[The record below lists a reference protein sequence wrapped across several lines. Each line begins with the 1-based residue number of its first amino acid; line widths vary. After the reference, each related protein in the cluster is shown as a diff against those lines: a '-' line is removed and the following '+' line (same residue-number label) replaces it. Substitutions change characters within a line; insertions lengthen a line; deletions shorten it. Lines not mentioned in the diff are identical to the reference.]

1 MKDIIYEDIFYEL
14 DNASIINESNIDT
27 LIQRII
33 LFINKIIERAKY
45 NKDIIFKNNEK
56 IRNIVKIYKNS
67 YYDNF
72 KDKNINFKA
81 YKYTDLSYS
90 NILDLFNTIDKNINN
105 LHSDINYNIKSIN
118 NIDVNKVIN
127 SSVNVLNT
135 ITDFDGTSDEYK
147 SWIINNLRS
156 KNQIN
161 YNKSNFNESNIDSI
175 INYFLLSNDYKD
187 IRSVYDILYKKCN
200 FLKMSL
206 DFKYLNK
213 SINNKLFNKDSDI
226 TTLLRHYISVIKE
239 EINILWI
246 TYKTIIDIEREK
258 RNLYIRIL
266 NTLSPE
272 GFKIQSVKE
281 EKIIY
286 NDIDEF
292 KNINLL

>member
-56 IRNIVKIYKNS
+56 IRNIVKTYKNS
-67 YYDNF
+67 YYNNF

-90 NILDLFNTIDKNINN
+90 NISDLFSTIDKNINN

-127 SSVNVLNT
+127 SSVNILNA

-161 YNKSNFNESNIDSI
+161 YNKSNFNESNIDNI

-187 IRSVYDILYKKCN
+187 IRSAYDILYKKCN

-258 RNLYIRIL
+258 RDVYIRIL
-266 NTLSPE
+266 NALSPE

-281 EKIIY
+281 ENIVY
-286 NDIDEF
+286 NTNEF